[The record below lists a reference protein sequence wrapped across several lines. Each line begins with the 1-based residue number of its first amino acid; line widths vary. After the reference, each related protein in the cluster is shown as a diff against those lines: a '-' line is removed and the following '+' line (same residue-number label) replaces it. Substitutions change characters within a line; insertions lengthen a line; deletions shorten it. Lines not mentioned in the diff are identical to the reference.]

1 MKTPHCWKIVHEVL
15 KVKTIILHKV
25 FDISIKNIKI
35 TAKSKGWA
43 TWYFEY
49 FVFCFMHIEF

>member
-35 TAKSKGWA
+35 TAKSKG
-43 TWYFEY
+43 
-49 FVFCFMHIEF
+49 